1 MIYMQFFTHLY
12 LDFFSYLTIV
22 TGDIDVARWTGG
34 QGSLLCSTMGFVTF
48 ALSKVRH
55 CLRKGS
61 MTEPI
66 ICGSG
71 HNRLI
76 YGSVRL

>member
-1 MIYMQFFTHLY
+1 M
-12 LDFFSYLTIV
+12 
-22 TGDIDVARWTGG
+22 DVVRWTGR

-55 CLRKGS
+55 YLRKGS
-61 MTEPI
+61 MTEPA

-71 HNRLI
+71 HNRLK